1 MDGIAFSMHYAC
13 GDTSVRHTLYRYE
26 GYKISFVVDY
36 RNHLYSL
43 YIHVHVTCII
53 FELISIIHLHR
64 NTTIH
69 NESTGVLS
77 LGGFGAKEAH

>member
-1 MDGIAFSMHYAC
+1 MHVETLPYVTHC
-13 GDTSVRHTLYRYE
+13 IDMRDIRSVLLSTTEL
-26 GYKISFVVDY
+26 
-36 RNHLYSL
+36 NHLYSL

-53 FELISIIHLHR
+53 FELISIFHLHR

-69 NESTGVLS
+69 NESTGMLS